1 MCVLLFF
8 VCMCSFSSCFSW
20 FHSRVFLL
28 CRSSCETAQPDE
40 AALRVKGQLPN
51 IERQTERKRETEEE
65 RVNTVRV
72 TVQPWCCVRRG
83 EGQRTR
89 TYNSFPLYPALCSV
103 HTLCL
108 TCLFSGWLVFH
119 PCHYHTT
126 TRRLTHLG
134 ASLHHASRFSPSH
147 SLQTLVDRLKPS
159 WLP

>member
-1 MCVLLFF
+1 M
-8 VCMCSFSSCFSW
+8 CMCSFSSCFSW
-20 FHSRVFLL
+20 SHSRVFLL
-28 CRSSCETAQPDE
+28 CRSSCETAQPRRSRFAGQR
-40 AALRVKGQLPN
+40 AASEPRK
-51 IERQTERKRETEEE
+51 TEREKKGETEEE

>member
-1 MCVLLFF
+1 MCCCFLCVCALFPHASRGF
-8 VCMCSFSSCFSW
+8 ILAFSCCAGQVVKQ
-20 FHSRVFLL
+20 HS
-28 CRSSCETAQPDE
+28 PDE

-51 IERQTERKRETEEE
+51 IERQRERKGETEEE